1 MRVLVSLLCVGIW
14 LGLAP
19 ASALAF
25 EHEGSL
31 PNPDATGTL
40 QNAPEDWQAPEH
52 PDALLVTDEQHLD
65 DPSGFSDLLPFLF
78 DGFDAQNGLNSLPE
92 LNQLDLTV
100 FELPMNVGPEVQ
112 RWLEFFTGR
121 GRRTYT
127 AWLARSARYL
137 PLIQEELEAAGLPR
151 ELAFVAMIESGF
163 VHHTSSPMGAAGMWQ
178 FMPRTARAEGLTVQS
193 WVDERRDPVKATR
206 AAARH
211 FETLYRRFG
220 DWHLALAAYN
230 AGAGRVSGALNRYNT
245 QDYWTLVRRR
255 ALSPETCNYV
265 PRLLAAAL
273 IAEYPEWFG
282 FYEVPYLDPL
292 QYQTITVRGTISLPV
307 VAAQLGVDAELL
319 TTLNPELVRRQT
331 PPGSYELRLP
341 PQAPTELLQLALE
354 QPEQAG
360 FRQHRVARGQTLQ
373 QLARRYGTSV
383 KELKRVNGL
392 RSDRLR
398 LGELLTIPQPS
409 LEQSLE
415 SALARASYPTQEEI
429 KQGMAS
435 LQALAVPETSSAVAS
450 SPDTLAESTSA
461 EPERTSAEAAPSA
474 VQRALASFNA
484 EQTSSSP
491 EANARE
497 TRLHRVKRGE
507 TLSRIA
513 RRYEVSVQ
521 ELKAL
526 NKLRDAHALALG
538 QTLHIPVR

>member
-14 LGLAP
+14 LGWAP
-19 ASALAF
+19 ASARAAEQDAF
-25 EHEGSL
+25 LSST
-31 PNPDATGTL
+31 DATGTL
-40 QNAPEDWQAPEH
+40 QNAPDDWQALDQTAPLAFG
-52 PDALLVTDEQHLD
+52 DDERVD
-65 DPSGFSDLLPFLF
+65 EPSGFSDLLPFLF
-78 DGFDAQNGLNSLPE
+78 DGFDAQNGQNSLPE

-100 FELPMNVGPEVQ
+100 FELPMHTGPEVQ

-137 PLIQEELEAAGLPR
+137 PLIQEELQAAGLPR

-211 FETLYRRFG
+211 FEMLYRRFG

-230 AGAGRVSGALNRYNT
+230 AGAGRVSGAIDRYNT
-245 QDYWTLVRRR
+245 HDYWSLVRRR

-292 QYQTITVRGTISLPV
+292 QFQTVTVRGTVSLPFM
-307 VAAQLGVDAELL
+307 AAQLGVDVELL

-331 PPGSYELRLP
+331 PPGAYELRLP
-341 PQAPTELLQLALE
+341 LQAPVEMLQLAL
-354 QPEQAG
+354 QTPASPE
-360 FRQHRVARGQTLQ
+360 FRQHRVVRGQTLQ

-383 KELKRVNGL
+383 KELKRLNGL
-392 RSDRLR
+392 RSDRVQQ
-398 LGELLTIPQPS
+398 GDLLTIPQLNQP
-409 LEQSLE
+409 LERTPETSQE
-415 SALARASYPTQEEI
+415 TALARASYPTQEEVSL
-429 KQGMAS
+429 GMAS
-435 LQALAVPETSSAVAS
+435 MRSS
-450 SPDTLAESTSA
+450 ETSA
-461 EPERTSAEAAPSA
+461 ELPPEPVASELEGEKSTAAA
-474 VQRALASFNA
+474 GRALASFRP
-484 EQTSSSP
+484 QTDS
-491 EANARE
+491 AQRDAGARE
-497 TRLHRVKRGE
+497 NRLHRVKRGE
-507 TLSRIA
+507 TLSQIA
-513 RRYEVSVQ
+513 RRYEVTIK

-526 NKLRDAHALALG
+526 NNLRDAHALALG
-538 QTLHIPVR
+538 QTLYIPTR